1 MSLHNPSSFLPV
13 FAGLLADHP
22 ELRSFLARICDRYR
36 KRGGLTGTMK
46 LGRDLS
52 RTELA
57 GLQALFGLE
66 SIKVNGSGEVKI
78 SFDRFFQAMP
88 GVKREEWLQALHR
101 SLGLPMVDAE
111 RERREYDRARQSM
124 LERLRLAYP
133 ELSPV
138 HVRLQVQA
146 ENGGRNMS
154 NSLRDVQD
162 GYFKAA
168 EIVRFL
174 RATDQP
180 VTFSELGARF
190 CNDSKALRNTELSR
204 TVASWLEWL
213 EEGEESLTEGEQP
226 IWERYHVVGDRLE
239 VRATVFGP
247 LVYEKNGKV
256 YDWIYTLWQAGEPA
270 TLSWAN
276 LAGIEKMYFA
286 PEIKKNLTPVLL
298 TCENETPFGR
308 MIRERRPE
316 TLLYTRGFPSDAVRA
331 VYALLAPQAACCRH
345 WGDSDLAGLQIAA
358 ILHRLHP
365 LQLWR
370 CDRKSLG
377 RQKDLQPLIPL
388 TDEQQSKVERF
399 IGKHPDFIFL
409 EELRFTLNNGW
420 LEQESWQVV

>member
-1 MSLHNPSSFLPV
+1 MSLQSSSFFRV
-13 FAGLLADHP
+13 FADLLADHP
-22 ELRSFLARICDRYR
+22 ELRGFLAKICDRYR
-36 KRGGLTGTMK
+36 KRGSLTGTMK
-46 LGRDLS
+46 LGRDLA
-52 RTELA
+52 RPELA

-66 SIKVNGSGEVKI
+66 SLKVSGSGEVKI

-88 GVKREEWLQALHR
+88 RVAKEEWLQALHR
-101 SLGLPMVDAE
+101 SLGLPMVDGE
-111 RERREYDRARQSM
+111 RERREYDQAWQGM

-138 HVRLQVQA
+138 HARLQVQA
-146 ENGGRNMS
+146 ENGGRKMS

-162 GYFKAA
+162 SYFKAA

-174 RATDQP
+174 RVASDQP
-180 VTFSELGARF
+180 VTFSELGAKF

-204 TVASWLEWL
+204 TVAAWLEL
-213 EEGEESLTEGEQP
+213 LDEEEEGLTEGDQP
-226 IWERYHVVGDRLE
+226 IWERYHVVSERLE

-247 LVYEKNGKV
+247 LVYEKNGRV
-256 YDWIYTLWQAGEPA
+256 YDWIYRLWQAGEPA

-286 PEIKKNLTPVLL
+286 PEVNRTPVLL

-308 MIRERRPE
+308 MIREKRPE
-316 TLLYTRGFPSDAVRA
+316 ALLYTRGFPNDAVRA
-331 VYALLAPQAACCRH
+331 VYALLATQAACCRH

-370 CDRKSLG
+370 CDQMSLG
-377 RQKDLQPLIPL
+377 KQKDRQQLIPL
-388 TDEQQSKVERF
+388 TDEQKSKVERF
-399 IGKHPDFIFL
+399 INNRPDFIFF
-409 EELRFTLNNGW
+409 EELFFTLKNGW
-420 LEQESWQVV
+420 LEQESWLEM

>member
-1 MSLHNPSSFLPV
+1 MSLHSSSFLRV
-13 FAGLLADHP
+13 FTDLLADHP
-22 ELRSFLARICDRYR
+22 ELRGFLARICDRYW
-36 KRGGLTGTMK
+36 KRGSLTGTMK
-46 LGRDLS
+46 LGRDLT

-66 SIKVNGSGEVKI
+66 SLKVSGSGEVKI
-78 SFDRFFQAMP
+78 SFDRFFQVMP
-88 GVKREEWLQALHR
+88 RVANQEWLQAVHR
-101 SLGLPMVDAE
+101 SLGLPMVDGE
-111 RERREYDRARQSM
+111 QERREYGRARQSM

-133 ELSPV
+133 ELAPV
-138 HVRLQVQA
+138 HARLQAHAVI
-146 ENGGRNMS
+146 GGKNTFAA
-154 NSLRDVQD
+154 LRDLQD
-162 GYFKAA
+162 GYFKVA

-174 RATDQP
+174 RANDQP

-190 CNDSKALRNTELSR
+190 CNDSKSLRNTEMSR
-204 TVASWLEWL
+204 TVAAWLEL
-213 EEGEESLTEGEQP
+213 LDEGEEGLTEGDQP

-247 LVYEKNGKV
+247 LVYEKNGRV
-256 YDWIYTLWQAGEPA
+256 YDWIYGLWQAGEPA

-286 PEIKKNLTPVLL
+286 PEIKKNRNPALL

-308 MIRERRPE
+308 MIREKRPE

-331 VYALLAPQAACCRH
+331 VYALLATQVACCRH

-370 CDRKSLG
+370 CDRMSLG

-388 TDEQQSKVERF
+388 TDEQKSKAERF
-399 IGKHPDFIFL
+399 IRKHPNFIFL

-420 LEQESWQVV
+420 LEQESWQEA

>member
-1 MSLHNPSSFLPV
+1 MSLPVSTPFLSIFV
-13 FAGLLADHP
+13 ELLAENP
-22 ELRSFLARICDRYR
+22 ELRGFLGRICDRYR
-36 KRGGLTGTMK
+36 KRGSLTGTML
-46 LGRDLS
+46 LGRDLA

-66 SIKVNGSGEVKI
+66 SLKVSGSGEVRL
-78 SFDRFFQAMP
+78 SFNRFFQAMP
-88 GVKREEWLQALHR
+88 DDASSVEWLGALHR
-101 SLGLPMVDAE
+101 SMGRPMVDGE
-111 RERREYDRARQSM
+111 RERRECDSGWQRV

-133 ELSPV
+133 ELAPV
-138 HVRLQVQA
+138 HARLQAQA
-146 ENGGRNMS
+146 VIGGKNRS
-154 NSLRDVQD
+154 AALGDLQD

-174 RATDQP
+174 RASDRLI
-180 VTFSELGARF
+180 TFSELGARF

-204 TVASWLEWL
+204 TVAAWLEL
-213 EEGEESLTEGEQP
+213 LDEGEEGLAEGDQP

-239 VRATVFGP
+239 VRATLFGP
-247 LVYEKNGKV
+247 LVYEKGGRV
-256 YDWIYTLWQAGEPA
+256 YDWIYRLWQAGEPA

-276 LAGIEKMYFA
+276 LAGIEKMSFA
-286 PEIKKNLTPVLL
+286 PEVNRKPVLL

-308 MIRERRPE
+308 MIREKRPE

-331 VYALLAPQAACCRH
+331 VYALLAARAACCRH

-370 CDRKSLG
+370 CDRKSLD
-377 RQKDLQPLIPL
+377 RQKDRQPLIPL
-388 TDEQQSKVERF
+388 TDEQKSKVERF
-399 IGKHPDFIFL
+399 IRNQPDFIFL

-420 LEQESWQVV
+420 LEQESWQET

>member
-1 MSLHNPSSFLPV
+1 ML
-13 FAGLLADHP
+13 G
-22 ELRSFLARICDRYR
+22 FLAKICERYR
-36 KRGGLTGTMK
+36 KRGGLSGTMK
-46 LGRDLS
+46 LGRDLD

-57 GLQALFGLE
+57 GLQAMFGLE
-66 SIKVNGSGEVKI
+66 SMKVSDSGEVKI
-78 SFDRFFQAMP
+78 SFDLFFQTMP
-88 GVKREEWLQALHR
+88 EVTQEEWLLALHQ
-101 SLGLPMVDAE
+101 SLGLPMVDGE
-111 RERREYDRARQSM
+111 RERREYDRTWQSM

-146 ENGGRNMS
+146 GNGGRNMS
-154 NSLRDVQD
+154 NSLRDVQNS
-162 GYFKAA
+162 YFKTA

-174 RATDQP
+174 RVESDQP

-204 TVASWLEWL
+204 TVAAWLEWL
-213 EEGEESLTEGEQP
+213 SEEEGSLTVGDQP
-226 IWERYHVVGDRLE
+226 IWERYHVVSDRLE

-276 LAGIEKMYFA
+276 LAGIEKMYLA
-286 PEIKKNLTPVLL
+286 PEVNQEPVLL

-308 MIRERRPE
+308 MIREMRPE
-316 TLLYTRGFPSDAVRA
+316 ILLYTRGFPNDAVRA
-331 VYALLAPQAACCRH
+331 VYKLLAPQADYCRH
-345 WGDSDLAGLQIAA
+345 WGDSDLSGLQIAA

-370 CDRKSLG
+370 CDQQSLVQ
-377 RQKDLQPLIPL
+377 QKELQPFIPL
-388 TDEQQSKVERF
+388 KDEQKSKLEQF
-399 IGKHPDFIFL
+399 IHNNPDFIFL
-409 EELRFTLNNGW
+409 EQLRFTLNNGW
-420 LEQESWQVV
+420 VEQESWQEV